1 MLVLFEHTEK
11 RMVDRLKLEAGF
23 HGIKL
28 DDDAPQSQGEP
39 KRASKA
45 KGVPGDPDSYSHLSM
60 EERQRLTEQM
70 MGNHKAWAEV
80 DQPLGGKE
88 GIDKR

>member
-28 DDDAPQSQGEP
+28 DDDAPKSQGATSAP
-39 KRASKA
+39 KA

-70 MGNHKAWAEV
+70 MGNHKAWVEV